1 MFLTTPKYDSLENQS
16 YINGVY
22 VRLEKDNAS
31 NCGRFARV
39 EENMI
44 RSMFFGITVF
54 SCLVAT
60 NFKCKAADVQVNSAV
75 KPYEKVS
82 GVSGN
87 LNSVGSDTL
96 NNLMTY
102 WAEAFQ
108 KEYPNVKVQTK
119 GEGSQTAPPALTE
132 GTAQLGPMSR
142 AMTDAELESF
152 EKKHGFKPARISV
165 ALDCLAIFVNK
176 DNPIKGLT
184 LQQADGIFSQTRK
197 SGAAETTKW
206 GQLGLTGHWQ
216 DLPISLYGRNSVSG
230 TYKYFKDN
238 ALLKGDYKDTVKEQP
253 GSAAVVNGV
262 ANDKGAIGY
271 SGIGY
276 KTADVRAVPLAKK
289 ADSAPVEPTFENA
302 LAGKYPLSRALY
314 IYVAKKP
321 HEPLPPHVRE
331 FIKFV
336 FSKQGQE
343 IVVKDGFGPLPP
355 KVIEEQLKILE
366 E

>member
-1 MFLTTPKYDSLENQS
+1 MLRLML
-16 YINGVY
+16 
-22 VRLEKDNAS
+22 VRYRIICAVI
-31 NCGRFARV
+31 FTIA
-39 EENMI
+39 
-44 RSMFFGITVF
+44 ITVN
-54 SCLVAT
+54 LWGAGVEV
-60 NFKCKAADVQVNSAV
+60 DPAV

-82 GVSGN
+82 GISGN

-119 GEGSQTAPPALTE
+119 GEGSATAPPALTE

-142 AMTDAELESF
+142 AMKDTELEAF
-152 EKKHGFKPARISV
+152 EKKHGFKPTRISV
-165 ALDCLAIFVNK
+165 ALDCLAVYVNK

-184 LQQADGIFSQTRK
+184 LQQVDGIFSQTRK
-197 SGAAETTKW
+197 SGNAEITKW
-206 GQLGLTGHWQ
+206 GQVGLTGPWK

-230 TYKYFKDN
+230 TYAYFKEHT
-238 ALLKGDYKDTVKEQP
+238 LLKGDFKDTVKEQP

-276 KTADVRAVPLAKK
+276 RTSDVRAIPLAKK
-289 ADSAPVEPTFENA
+289 AESPMIEANFANA
-302 LAGKYPLSRALY
+302 LEGRYPLGRSLY

-321 HEPLPPHVRE
+321 NEPLPPQVKE
-331 FIKFV
+331 FLKFV
-336 FSKQGQE
+336 LSKEGQE
-343 IVVKDGFGPLPP
+343 IVIKDGFGSLPV
-355 KVIEEQLKILE
+355 KVINEQLKLLE
-366 E
+366 